1 MTRLQVMFNP
11 QTIALI
17 GATEKEG
24 AVGRTILENLLR
36 SKERR
41 IFPVNPHTSKVLGAE
56 SYPSIA
62 GVPEQVDLAVVATP
76 ARSVPAVVEECGQA
90 GVKGV
95 VIISAGFKEI
105 GEEGT
110 QLESEID
117 RIRKK
122 YGLRI
127 LGPNCLGFVRPPLDL
142 NATFLRG
149 NPPPGNIAFISQ
161 SGALGSAI
169 LDWAVSAGIGFSLFA
184 SLGSMIDVDFGDMID
199 FLGED
204 VATRSILIYMEGVGN
219 ARKFM
224 SAARAFA
231 RRKPIIILKPGRFA
245 ESARAAHSHTGAMA
259 GDDAVYEAAFR
270 RAGAVRVGEIEE
282 LFDAAEVLDSKR
294 LPAGPR
300 LAIVTSAGGPG
311 VMATDALIHLGG
323 ELAELSE
330 ESLKQLNAFLP
341 PYWSKANP
349 VDLLGDATVERFTKA
364 LTICLGDPKVDGVLV
379 IYVPLDSAPSTPLA
393 QAVANVAKNTRK
405 PVIATW
411 MGAEDVEEGRRIFVE
426 NSIPTYDTPEEA
438 VRTYVNMC
446 RYKRHLDQL
455 YETPHELPAHQAPS
469 KDHLKELLKMALKEG
484 RTLLNEEES
493 KDFLMTYRIPVT
505 MAQVAQDPEAAIRI
519 AEKVGYPV
527 VIKVVSPDI
536 SHKSDVGGVILG
548 IDSSA
553 ALKEAYEQLIQRVKK
568 RAPEAVLRG
577 VAVEKMIADVDYE
590 LILGAKKDRDF
601 GAVILFGMGG
611 TMAEFIKDFS
621 IGLPPLNQTLA
632 KMLMQDTRVY
642 KMLQG
647 FRGKPPADFEGLEE
661 ILANFSNLIVDF
673 PEIAE
678 IDINPLAIS
687 NGQASALD
695 ARIIIDKNYD
705 AAGRSPYPHLII
717 TPYPTKY
724 TTPWHLSDGTE
735 VLLRAI
741 RPEDEPAE
749 HELLSSLSEETL
761 RTRFFS
767 VIRDISHE
775 WLILF
780 CNIDYDRHM
789 AIIAEMEEKGKKSMI
804 GVARLI
810 MNQDLTSGEIAV
822 LVQDK
827 FQGKRLGT
835 KFVEV
840 LIEIARERGLEEVRA
855 DVLTE
860 NEHMLKVF
868 GRLGFSTQ
876 WFVGGT
882 SEAVLK
888 LKEQGSPGE

>member
-1 MTRLQVMFNP
+1 VKTIDRDNVATTFEERKMSHIQVMFNP
-11 QTIALI
+11 KTIALI

-36 SKERR
+36 SKERK
-41 IFPVNPHTSKVLGAE
+41 IFPVNPLRQMVLDVK

-62 GVPEQVDLAVVATP
+62 SVPEHVNLAVVATP
-76 ARSVPAVVEECGQA
+76 ARSVPVVVEECGQA
-90 GVKGV
+90 GVEGV

-105 GEEGT
+105 GEEGKR
-110 QLESEID
+110 LEGEVE
-117 RIRKK
+117 RVRKK
-122 YGLRI
+122 YGMRI
-127 LGPNCLGFVRPPLDL
+127 LGPNCLGFVRPLRGL
-142 NATFLRG
+142 NATFLQG
-149 NPPPGNIAFISQ
+149 EPPPGNIAFISQ

-169 LDWAVSAGIGFSLFA
+169 VDWAVSAGIGFSMFA

-199 FLGED
+199 FLGDDE
-204 VATRSILIYMEGVGN
+204 ATRSILIYMEGVGN

-224 SAARAFA
+224 SAARGFA

-270 RAGAVRVGEIEE
+270 RAGVVRVGEIAE
-282 LFDAAEVLDSKR
+282 LFDAAQVLDSKR

-323 ELAELSE
+323 ELAKLSD
-330 ESLKQLNAFLP
+330 ESMKQLNAFLP
-341 PYWSKANP
+341 SYWSKANP
-349 VDLLGDATVERFTKA
+349 VDLLGGATVDRFTKA
-364 LTICLGDPKVDGVLV
+364 LNICLGDPMVDGVLV
-379 IYVPLDSAPSTPLA
+379 IYVPMDSAPSTQVA
-393 QAVANVAKNTRK
+393 QAVADIAKKAWK

-411 MGAEDVEEGRRIFVE
+411 MGAEDVEEGRHIFVE
-426 NSIPTYDTPEEA
+426 NSIPAYDTPEEA

-455 YETPHELPAHQAPS
+455 YETPDELPAHKAPS
-469 KDHLKELLKMALKEG
+469 KDHLKELLEMALKEG

-493 KDFLMTYRIPVT
+493 KDFLMTYGIPVT
-505 MAQVAQDPEAAIRI
+505 RAQLAQNPEGAVSI
-519 AEKVGYPV
+519 AEKMVT
-527 VIKVVSPDI
+527 
-536 SHKSDVGGVILG
+536 
-548 IDSSA
+548 
-553 ALKEAYEQLIQRVKK
+553 E
-568 RAPEAVLRG
+568 
-577 VAVEKMIADVDYE
+577 VDYE
-590 LILGAKKDRDF
+590 LILGARKDRDF
-601 GAVILFGMGG
+601 GSVILFGMGG

-632 KMLMQDTRVY
+632 KMLMQDTKVY

-647 FRGKPPADFEGLEE
+647 FRGKPAADFEGLEE
-661 ILANFSNLIVDF
+661 ILVNFSNLIVDF

-678 IDINPLAIS
+678 IDINPVAIS
-687 NGQASALD
+687 NGMASALD
-695 ARIIIDKNYD
+695 ARIVIDKDYA
-705 AAGRSPYPHLII
+705 AAGQAQYPHLII

-724 TTPWHLSDGTE
+724 ITPWQLSDGTE
-735 VLLRAI
+735 VLLRPI

-749 HELLSSLSEETL
+749 HEMLSALSKETI

-767 VIRDISHE
+767 SIKEISHE

-789 AIIAEMEEKGKKSMI
+789 AIVAEMEENGKKSMI

-810 MNQDLTSGEIAV
+810 MNADLTSGELAV
-822 LVQDK
+822 LVHDR
-827 FQGKRLGT
+827 FQGRGLGT
-835 KFVEV
+835 KFVEM
-840 LIEIARERGLEEVRA
+840 LIGIARERGLEHVRA

-860 NEHMLKVF
+860 NVSMLKVF
-868 GRLGFSTQ
+868 RRLGFTTQ
-876 WFVGGT
+876 WAAGGT

-888 LKEQGSPGE
+888 LQS

>member
-1 MTRLQVMFNP
+1 MSRIQVMFDP
-11 QTIALI
+11 KTIALI
-17 GATEKEG
+17 GATGKKG

-36 SKERR
+36 SKERK
-41 IFPVNPHTSKVLGAE
+41 IFPVNPHANKVLGVK
-56 SYPSIA
+56 SYPGISS
-62 GVPEQVDLAVVATP
+62 VPEHVDLAVVATP
-76 ARSVPAVVEECGQA
+76 ARSVPVVVEECGQA
-90 GVKGV
+90 GVEGV

-110 QLESEID
+110 RLESEID

-122 YGLRI
+122 YGMRI
-127 LGPNCLGFVRPPLDL
+127 MGPNCLGFVRPPLDF

-149 NPPPGNIAFISQ
+149 KAPPGNIAFISQ

-169 LDWAVSAGIGFSLFA
+169 LDWAVSAGIGFSMFA
-184 SLGSMIDVDFGDMID
+184 SLGSMLDVDFGDMID
-199 FLGED
+199 FLGD
-204 VATRSILIYMEGVGN
+204 DPATRSILIYMEGVGN

-270 RAGAVRVGEIEE
+270 RAGVVRVGEIAE
-282 LFDAAEVLDSKR
+282 LFDAAEVLDSKK

-300 LAIVTSAGGPG
+300 LAVVTSAGGPG

-323 ELAELSE
+323 ELAELSD
-330 ESLKQLNAFLP
+330 ESMKQLNAFLP

-349 VDLLGDATVERFTKA
+349 VDVLGDATVDRFTKA
-364 LTICLGDPKVDGVLV
+364 LTICLGDPMVDGVLV
-379 IYVPLDSAPSTPLA
+379 IYTPTDSAPSTQVA
-393 QAVANVAKNTRK
+393 QAVADSAKNAWK

-411 MGAEDVEEGRRIFVE
+411 MGGEDVEEGRHIFVE
-426 NSIPTYDTPEEA
+426 NSIPAYDTPEEA

-446 RYKRHLDQL
+446 RYKGHLDQL
-455 YETPHELPAHQAPS
+455 YETPEELPAHIASS

-484 RTLLNEEES
+484 RTLLNEAES
-493 KDFLMTYRIPVT
+493 KDFLMTYGIPVT
-505 MAQVAQDPEAAIRI
+505 MVQVAQDPEAAVSI
-519 AEKVGYPV
+519 ADKVGYPV

-536 SHKSDVGGVILG
+536 SHKSDVGGVIMG

-553 ALKEAYEQLIQRVKK
+553 ALKAAYEKLMQSVKK
-568 RAPEAVLRG
+568 GAPEAAIMG
-577 VAVEKMIADVDYE
+577 VAVEKMITDVDYE

-601 GAVILFGMGG
+601 GSVILFGMGG

-632 KMLMQDTRVY
+632 KMLIQDTKVY
-642 KMLQG
+642 RMLRG
-647 FRGKPPADFEGLEE
+647 FRGKPAADFEGLEE
-661 ILANFSNLIVDF
+661 ILVNFSNLIIDF

-687 NGQASALD
+687 NGKASALD
-695 ARIIIDKNYD
+695 ARIIIDKNYN
-705 AAGRSPYPHLII
+705 ATSRSPYPHLII
-717 TPYPTKY
+717 TPYPTRY
-724 TTPWHLSDGTE
+724 TTPWQLSDGTE

-741 RPEDEPAE
+741 RPEDEPGE
-749 HELLSSLSEETL
+749 HEMLSSLSEDTL
-761 RTRFFS
+761 KTRFFS
-767 VIRDISHE
+767 VIKDMSHE

-789 AIIAEMEEKGKKSMI
+789 AIVAEMEENGKKKMI

-810 MNQDLTSGEIAV
+810 MDQDLRSGEVAV
-822 LVQDK
+822 LVQDR
-827 FQGKRLGT
+827 FQGKGLGT
-835 KFVEV
+835 KFVEM
-840 LIEIARERGLEEVRA
+840 LIGIARERGLEDIRA
-855 DVLTE
+855 DVLTG
-860 NEHMLKVF
+860 NAKMLNVF
-868 GRLGFSTQ
+868 RRLGFTTQ
-876 WFVGGT
+876 LVPDGT

-888 LKEQGSPGE
+888 LKE

>member
-1 MTRLQVMFNP
+1 VKTIDRDNVATTFEERKMSHIQVMFNP
-11 QTIALI
+11 KTIALI

-36 SKERR
+36 SKERK
-41 IFPVNPHTSKVLGAE
+41 IFPVNPLRQMVLDVK

-62 GVPEQVDLAVVATP
+62 SVPEHVNLAVVATP
-76 ARSVPAVVEECGQA
+76 ARSVPVVVEECGQA
-90 GVKGV
+90 GVEGV

-105 GEEGT
+105 GEEGKR
-110 QLESEID
+110 LEGEVE
-117 RIRKK
+117 RVRKK
-122 YGLRI
+122 YGMRI
-127 LGPNCLGFVRPPLDL
+127 LGPNCLGFVRPLRGL
-142 NATFLRG
+142 NATFLQG
-149 NPPPGNIAFISQ
+149 EPPPGNIAFISQ

-169 LDWAVSAGIGFSLFA
+169 VDWAVSAGIGFSMFA

-199 FLGED
+199 FLGDDE
-204 VATRSILIYMEGVGN
+204 ATRSILIYMEGVGN

-224 SAARAFA
+224 SAARGFA

-270 RAGAVRVGEIEE
+270 RAGVVRVGEIAE
-282 LFDAAEVLDSKR
+282 LFDAAQVLDSKR

-323 ELAELSE
+323 ELAKLSD
-330 ESLKQLNAFLP
+330 ESMKQLNAFLP
-341 PYWSKANP
+341 SYWSKANP
-349 VDLLGDATVERFTKA
+349 VDLLGGATVDRFTKA
-364 LTICLGDPKVDGVLV
+364 LNICLGDPMVDGVLV
-379 IYVPLDSAPSTPLA
+379 IYVPMDSAPSTQVA
-393 QAVANVAKNTRK
+393 QAVADIAKKAWK

-411 MGAEDVEEGRRIFVE
+411 MGAEDVEEGRHIFVE
-426 NSIPTYDTPEEA
+426 NSIPAYDTPEEA

-455 YETPHELPAHQAPS
+455 YETPDELPAHKAPS
-469 KDHLKELLKMALKEG
+469 KDHLKELLEMALKEE

-493 KDFLMTYRIPVT
+493 KDFLMTYGIPVT
-505 MAQVAQDPEAAIRI
+505 RAQLAQNPEGAVSI
-519 AEKVGYPV
+519 AEKMVT
-527 VIKVVSPDI
+527 
-536 SHKSDVGGVILG
+536 
-548 IDSSA
+548 
-553 ALKEAYEQLIQRVKK
+553 E
-568 RAPEAVLRG
+568 
-577 VAVEKMIADVDYE
+577 VDYE
-590 LILGAKKDRDF
+590 LILGARKDRDF
-601 GAVILFGMGG
+601 GSVILFGMGG

-632 KMLMQDTRVY
+632 KMLMQDTKVY

-647 FRGKPPADFEGLEE
+647 FRGKPAADFDGLEE
-661 ILANFSNLIVDF
+661 ILVNFSNLIVDF

-678 IDINPLAIS
+678 IDINPVAIS
-687 NGQASALD
+687 NGMASALD
-695 ARIIIDKNYD
+695 ARIVIDKDYV
-705 AAGRSPYPHLII
+705 AAGQAQYPHLII

-724 TTPWHLSDGTE
+724 ITPWQLSDGTE
-735 VLLRAI
+735 VLLRPI

-749 HELLSSLSEETL
+749 HEMLSALSKETI

-767 VIRDISHE
+767 SIKEISHE

-789 AIIAEMEEKGKKSMI
+789 AIVAEMEENGKKSMI

-810 MNQDLTSGEIAV
+810 MNADLTSGELAV
-822 LVQDK
+822 LVHDR
-827 FQGKRLGT
+827 FQGRGLGT
-835 KFVEV
+835 KFVEM
-840 LIEIARERGLEEVRA
+840 LIGIARERGLEHVRA

-860 NEHMLKVF
+860 NVSMLKVF
-868 GRLGFSTQ
+868 RRLGFTTQ
-876 WFVGGT
+876 WAAGGT

-888 LKEQGSPGE
+888 LQS

>member
-1 MTRLQVMFNP
+1 MFNP
-11 QTIALI
+11 KTIALI

-36 SKERR
+36 SKERKV
-41 IFPVNPHTSKVLGAE
+41 FPVNPHTSKVLDVG
-56 SYPSIA
+56 SYPTIA
-62 GVPEQVDLAVVATP
+62 SVPEHVELAVVATP
-76 ARSVPAVVEECGQA
+76 ARSVPVVVEECGQA
-90 GVKGV
+90 GVEGV

-110 QLESEID
+110 LLEREID

-122 YGLRI
+122 YGMRI
-127 LGPNCLGFVRPPLDL
+127 MGPNCLGFVRPPLDL

-149 NPPPGNIAFISQ
+149 KPPAGNIAFISQ

-169 LDWAVSAGIGFSLFA
+169 LDWAVSAGIGFSMFA
-184 SLGSMIDVDFGDMID
+184 SLGSMTDIDFGDMID
-199 FLGED
+199 FLGD
-204 VATRSILIYMEGVGN
+204 DQATKSILIYMEGVGN

-270 RAGAVRVGEIEE
+270 RAGAVRVAEIAE

-330 ESLKQLNAFLP
+330 ESMKQLNAFLP

-349 VDLLGDATVERFTKA
+349 VDVLGDATVERFTKA
-364 LTICLGDPKVDGVLV
+364 LTICLGDPMVDGVLV
-379 IYVPLDSAPSTPLA
+379 IYVPTDSAPSTQVA
-393 QAVANVAKNTRK
+393 QAVADSARNTSK
-405 PVIATW
+405 PIIATW
-411 MGAEDVEEGRRIFVE
+411 MGAEGVEGGRHIFVE
-426 NSIPTYDTPEEA
+426 SSIPTYDTPEEA

-455 YETPHELPAHQAPS
+455 YETPDELPAHKAPS
-469 KDHLKELLKMALKEG
+469 KDHLRELLKAALKEG

-493 KDFLMTYRIPVT
+493 KDFLVTYGIPV
-505 MAQVAQDPEAAIRI
+505 AAARIAQDAEAAVSMG
-519 AEKVGYPV
+519 EKVGYPV
-527 VIKVVSPDI
+527 VIKIASPDI
-536 SHKSDVGGVILG
+536 SHKSDVGGVIMG
-548 IDSSA
+548 IESGA
-553 ALKEAYEQLIQRVKK
+553 ALKEAYEKLMQGVKK
-568 RAPEAVLRG
+568 RAPEAAIAG
-577 VAVEKMIADVDYE
+577 VTVEKMITDVDYE
-590 LILGAKKDRDF
+590 LILGAKKDKDF
-601 GAVILFGMGG
+601 GSVILFGMGG

-632 KMLMQDTRVY
+632 KMLIQDTRVY

-647 FRGKPPADFEGLEE
+647 FRGKPPADFQGLEE
-661 ILANFSNLIVDF
+661 VLVSFSNLIIDF

-687 NGQASALD
+687 NGKASALD
-695 ARIIIDKNYD
+695 ARIIIDKSYD
-705 AAGRSPYPHLII
+705 ATGRSPYPHLVI

-724 TTPWHLSDGTE
+724 ITPWQLPDGTE
-735 VLLRAI
+735 VLLRPI

-749 HELLSSLSEETL
+749 HEMLSSLSEETL

-767 VIRDISHE
+767 FIKDMSHE
-775 WLILF
+775 RLILF

-789 AIIAEMEEKGKKSMI
+789 AIVAEVQENGKSRMI

-810 MNQDLTSGEIAV
+810 MDQDLTSGEVAV
-822 LVQDK
+822 LVQDR
-827 FQGKRLGT
+827 FQGNRLGS
-835 KFVEV
+835 KLVEM
-840 LIEIARERGLEEVRA
+840 LIGVARERGLEDIRA

-860 NEHMLKVF
+860 NERMLHVLR
-868 GRLGFSTQ
+868 RLGFATQ
-876 WFVGGT
+876 SVPGGT

-888 LKEQGSPGE
+888 LKE